1 MTQATPRVPHE
12 GAEINDIDAKALT
25 ILAKYGFDEDSEEA
39 EIATA
44 GNGCVRLVDRKYFIR
59 MDDRIGI
66 YTMIETP
73 GLEHLN

>member
-1 MTQATPRVPHE
+1 MTQATPQVPQE
-12 GAEINDIDAKALT
+12 GAEINDTNRKALNV
-25 ILAKYGFDEDSEEA
+25 LATFGFDEHSVEA

-59 MDDRIGI
+59 MNDRIGI
-66 YTMIETP
+66 YTMYETP